1 MKTYGTDKEV
11 IQSVNISDH
20 LDAVKQSNG
29 TSANI
34 SYTQTASLDTVRA
47 AAPALGSHSA
57 LVPSKAILFD
67 RTFTDEGSGTIKV
80 TLGYAQ
86 PASTSTSS
94 GSGVEIGGGKS
105 YSLSTKRCVTS
116 IVNHPDYKDV
126 PGDGKKVATAIIK
139 GTQPW
144 DKVSCVWSESG
155 SLLEFNPD
163 ADGEPFQTAVVNK
176 IKDKK
181 TKELVNLCFNGKT
194 SWAYTSYTWTVSE
207 LSSGVL
213 SANAKIN
220 RKVTNVPGPAPK
232 AEDGTHWEIT
242 SINSKKSAT
251 DNLWNIDTVYQTVLD
266 DPEDT
271 NSSQGTEKK

>member
-57 LVPSKAILFD
+57 LVPAKAILFD
-67 RTFTDEGSGTIKV
+67 RTFTDDGSGTIKV
-80 TLGYAQ
+80 TLVYAQ
-86 PASTSTSS
+86 PANTSS
-94 GSGVEIGGGKS
+94 SGVNIGGNKN

-116 IVNHPDYKDV
+116 IVNHPDYKGV
-126 PGDGKKVATAIIK
+126 PGDGKKVAIAIIK
-139 GTQPW
+139 GTQSW
-144 DKVSCVWSESG
+144 DKVSCVWSKDG
-155 SLLEFNPD
+155 SLLKFTSD
-163 ADGEPFQTAVVNK
+163 ANGEPFQTAVVNK
-176 IKDKK
+176 ITDKK
-181 TKELVNLCFNGKT
+181 TKELVNRCFAGKT
-194 SWAYTSYTWTVSE
+194 SWAYTSYIWTVSE
-207 LSSGVL
+207 TSSGVL
-213 SANAKIN
+213 AANAKIN

-242 SINSKKSAT
+242 SITSKKSAT
-251 DNLWNIDTVYQTVLD
+251 DGFWNIDTVYQTVLD
-266 DPEDT
+266 EEDDA
-271 NSSQGTEKK
+271 NSSPGTEKK